1 MPESARKESC
11 AYCVAQSI
19 QHHGWAWLRFVQEH
33 EIRTKEQEIQV
44 SPHIQ
49 ILNFKIN
56 YKINNYY
63 VLEVILNPMGNTIQ
77 VTASTMTH

>member
-1 MPESARKESC
+1 MSRVHKKGKL
-11 AYCVAQSI
+11 CVLCGSEN
-19 QHHGWAWLRFVQEH
+19 GWVWLTFVQEH

-49 ILNFKIN
+49 ILHFKIN
-56 YKINNYY
+56 YKINNYN

-77 VTASTMTH
+77 VTASTVTY